1 MAVAKKE
8 YLEKFASVIAAKKA
22 YFETTKPTA
31 TVTASG
37 LAYKI
42 TQKGTGIK
50 PADGATFNFN
60 YAGYFE
66 DGTLFDSS
74 YEDVCKAYGKFDANR
89 AAQNGYRAFPFQAGK
104 KEGLIPGFIEG
115 LDQMTYGDKAII
127 FIPSKLAYGERGA
140 GGVIPPNTNIIF
152 ELEMI
157 EVIPEVAKSEVKI
170 GKDEIIKKLK
180 EKALNDWP
188 NNYST
193 QEYWV
198 NKQIEDYEYMLKI
211 DNNPIKEKAEKDWPL
226 DFSTQKYWYNQQ
238 IESKERM
245 K

>member
-1 MAVAKKE
+1 
-8 YLEKFASVIAAKKA
+8 
-22 YFETTKPTA
+22 
-31 TVTASG
+31 
-37 LAYKI
+37 
-42 TQKGTGIK
+42 
-50 PADGATFNFN
+50 
-60 YAGYFE
+60 
-66 DGTLFDSS
+66 
-74 YEDVCKAYGKFDANR
+74 
-89 AAQNGYRAFPFQAGK
+89 
-104 KEGLIPGFIEG
+104 
-115 LDQMTYGDKAII
+115 MTYGDKAII